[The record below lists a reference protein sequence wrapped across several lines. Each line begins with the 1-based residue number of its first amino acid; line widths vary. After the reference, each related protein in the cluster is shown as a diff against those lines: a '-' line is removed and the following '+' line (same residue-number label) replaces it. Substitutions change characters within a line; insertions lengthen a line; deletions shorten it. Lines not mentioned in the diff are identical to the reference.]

1 MHILARRLVAVG
13 VLAGAAVAAVAGE
26 PAVPIRPFLDCAGSR
41 AYHLHLLKSSG
52 HDRTDELQKLEDQI
66 QFYLQ
71 IAESLS
77 QRTLR
82 REFIEASESEKQN
95 AEKVIKAGGSKAYL
109 AYDADR
115 QTQCASLVKRHQ
127 KEIMKA
133 ADKLYE
139 GQAKR

>member
-26 PAVPIRPFLDCAGSR
+26 PAVPIKPFLDCAGSR
-41 AYHLHLLKSSG
+41 AYHLYFLKSSG
-52 HDRTDELQKLEDQI
+52 NDQADELKELEHQI
-66 QFYLQ
+66 SFYLQ

-77 QRTLR
+77 ERTLR
-82 REFIEASESEKQN
+82 REFLEASESEKQN
-95 AEKVIKAGGSKAYL
+95 AEKVLKAGGSRAYL
-109 AYDADR
+109 AYNADR
-115 QTQCASLVKRHQ
+115 QTQCASLVKNHQ

-139 GQAKR
+139 DQAKR

>member
-13 VLAGAAVAAVAGE
+13 VLAGGAVAAVAGE
-26 PAVPIRPFLDCAGSR
+26 PAVPIKPFLDCAGSQ
-41 AYHLHLLKSSG
+41 AYHLYFLKSSG
-52 HDRTDELQKLEDQI
+52 YDKADALKEVEDKI

-82 REFIEASESEKQN
+82 QEFLEASESEKQN
-95 AEKVIKAGGSKAYL
+95 AEKVIKAGGSNAYL

-115 QTQCASLVKRHQ
+115 QAQCASLVKNHQ

-133 ADKLYE
+133 VDKLYE
-139 GQAKR
+139 DQGKR